1 MAMDDTAT
9 CSFHGGSGSVCGP
22 RLPTDEDLKKMVT
35 RPSVTYSKDWLG
47 QLFLILGLVWKRV
60 SPITLG

>member
-22 RLPTDEDLKKMVT
+22 RLPTDEDLKK
-35 RPSVTYSKDWLG
+35 
-47 QLFLILGLVWKRV
+47 RV
-60 SPITLG
+60 KTFDLQIINLKSIKYENRESAA